1 MNFEFW
7 IFQDFACIVKIIEKK
22 ESVRLLPETYLTFN
36 AYLELTLLFSTL
48 RTGTRYSMVDLA
60 VVVAEQ

>member
-1 MNFEFW
+1 M
-7 IFQDFACIVKIIEKK
+7 KIIEKK
-22 ESVRLLPETYLTFN
+22 ESVRLLLEMYLTFN
-36 AYLELTLLFSTL
+36 TYLELTLLFSTL